1 MGEVVSQCKFFAD
14 FGATAALGNIL
25 ASAGGSRQLTKVK
38 SADVKDDRDV
48 EVVMA
53 VGVEQGAG
61 FRDKQ
66 GGGEISL
73 QVYRETTK
81 TPETDWRKL
90 KTDRKVFTFTIADE
104 GNGLRESFTCRVA
117 KVDSKDDEAG
127 VHEDTVTLK
136 FTKRYKS

>member
-1 MGEVVSQCKFFAD
+1 MGEVVSQSYFYVDA
-14 FGATAALGNIL
+14 GATIGGAAGL
-25 ASAGGSRQLTKVK
+25 SRRSTKIK

-73 QVYRETTK
+73 VVYRETGPN
-81 TPETDWRKL
+81 PETDWRAFKR
-90 KTDRKVFTFTIADE
+90 DRKIFTFTIQDE
-104 GNGLRESFTCRVA
+104 SAGQRESFTCRVA
-117 KVDSKDDEAG
+117 KIDSKDDEAG
-127 VHEDTVTLK
+127 THEDTVTLK
-136 FTKRYKS
+136 YTKRYDS

>member
-1 MGEVVSQCKFFAD
+1 MGEIVSQVKFFAD
-14 FGATAALGNIL
+14 IGS
-25 ASAGGSRQLTKVK
+25 ASASGLLTGGASRLLTKVK

-73 QVYRETTK
+73 VVYRETGP
-81 TPETDWRKL
+81 TPEVDWRKV
-90 KTDRKVFTFTIADE
+90 KNDRKTFTFTIADE
-104 GNGLRESFTCRVA
+104 QLGQRENFTCRVA
-117 KVDSKDDEAG
+117 KIDAKDDEQG

-136 FTKRYKS
+136 FTKRYK

>member
-14 FGATAALGNIL
+14 FGATAAASGIL
-25 ASAGGSRQLTKVK
+25 ASGGGSRALTKVK

-73 QVYRETTK
+73 QVYRETGI
-81 TPETDWRKL
+81 PETNWRKL
-90 KTDRKVFTFTIADE
+90 KTDRKVFVFTIADE
-104 GNGLRESFTCRVA
+104 GKGLRESFRVRVA
-117 KVDSKDDEAG
+117 KIDSKDDEAG

-136 FTKRYKS
+136 FTKRYPG